1 MARPGQGTSG
11 VLAGH
16 TLAGVERGLDAGE
29 GFIVFIG
36 VEGGLHPIELSAD
49 EFCHMVGVLR
59 MSSAEIPASTT

>member
-1 MARPGQGTSG
+1 
-11 VLAGH
+11 
-16 TLAGVERGLDAGE
+16 LDAGE

-49 EFCHMVGVLR
+49 EFCHMVGVPR